1 MSEELRSSLYAF
13 DLVQKRAKK
22 PAGAPES
29 WLARPVTKVGV
40 VGAGLMASQL
50 ALLFLRRLE
59 VPVVISDLDA
69 ERVERG
75 IGYVHA
81 EIDKLARQAAD
92 QLRSGQPVQALISG
106 TTEHADY
113 ADCDFVLEAVFEEM
127 SVKKEVFASLEKH
140 VSDNCVLATNTSS
153 LSVIGDGCRSR
164 ASRAGDRLPLLQPGR
179 GAAPARGDQGQR
191 PPTTRRPP
199 PP

>member
-1 MSEELRSSLYAF
+1 MSQELRSSLYAF
-13 DLVQKRAKK
+13 DLVQRRAKK

-81 EIDKLARQAAD
+81 ELDKLAGKRRISPD
-92 QLRSGQPVQALISG
+92 QV
-106 TTEHADY
+106 
-113 ADCDFVLEAVFEEM
+113 
-127 SVKKEVFASLEKH
+127 
-140 VSDNCVLATNTSS
+140 N
-153 LSVIGDGCRSR
+153 
-164 ASRAGDRLPLLQPGR
+164 RLQ
-179 GAAPARGDQGQR
+179 GAAQRDHRARR
-191 PPTTRRPP
+191 LRRL
-199 PP
+199 